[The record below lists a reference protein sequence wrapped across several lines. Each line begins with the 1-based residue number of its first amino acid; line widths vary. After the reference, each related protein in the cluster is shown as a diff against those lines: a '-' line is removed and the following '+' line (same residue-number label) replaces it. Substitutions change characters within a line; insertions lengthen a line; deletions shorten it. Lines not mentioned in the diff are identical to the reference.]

1 MQSHENFDEQTDGG
15 ETRPPLGKI
24 FDKISLSVSS
34 SSCKL
39 RILVVLFRLLHR
51 HCNYQS
57 RWAVSFE
64 ASVEPPHGF
73 GRESKRESY
82 LFNETSEEPEIG
94 GNGLVYPVSLQI
106 AWKFCGK

>member
-1 MQSHENFDEQTDGG
+1 MQSHENFDEQRDDGG
-15 ETRPPLGKI
+15 TRPPLGKI

-39 RILVVLFRLLHR
+39 RRVLTVLF
-51 HCNYQS
+51 NYQS

-82 LFNETSEEPEIG
+82 LLKETSEEPEIG
-94 GNGLVYPVSLQI
+94 GGGLVYPVSVQT

>member
-1 MQSHENFDEQTDGG
+1 MQFLDNFDEQTDGG
-15 ETRPPLGKI
+15 GTRPPLGKI

-39 RILVVLFRLLHR
+39 RVFVVLF
-51 HCNYQS
+51 NYQS

-73 GRESKRESY
+73 GRKSKRESY
-82 LFNETSEEPEIG
+82 LLNETSEEPEIG
-94 GNGLVYPVSLQI
+94 DSGLVYPVSVQT

>member
-1 MQSHENFDEQTDGG
+1 MRSYENFHKQTDGG
-15 ETRPPLGKI
+15 GTRPPLGKI

-39 RILVVLFRLLHR
+39 RVFIVLF
-51 HCNYQS
+51 NYQS

-82 LFNETSEEPEIG
+82 LLNETSEEPEIG
-94 GNGLVYPVSLQI
+94 GGGLVYPVSVQT

>member
-1 MQSHENFDEQTDGG
+1 MQYHENFDEQTDVGG
-15 ETRPPLGKI
+15 TRPPLGKI

-39 RILVVLFRLLHR
+39 RVLTVLF
-51 HCNYQS
+51 NYQS

-82 LFNETSEEPEIG
+82 LLNETSEEPGVG
-94 GNGLVYPVSLQI
+94 GNGLVYPVSVQI